1 MTEAKEYA
9 NLPQVTKDYADFVC
23 NMTDLQKDLGLY
35 GVMALEDARRDLHER
50 MAEHYGLR
58 YEYTRTAT
66 ASVYLSPYKMTPERV
81 AIAVDWNMRYVKGL
95 YEQARTDNKLDN
107 FEKIVDETVQARK
120 KAGLQT

>member
-1 MTEAKEYA
+1 MTEAEKYA

-23 NMTDLQKDLGLY
+23 NMQDLQKDLGLY

-66 ASVYLSPYKMTPERV
+66 AAVYLAPWKMTPERV

-95 YEQARTDNKLDN
+95 YEQARTDNKLDD
-107 FEKIVDETVQARK
+107 FEKDVDEMVQQVRK
-120 KAGLQT
+120 ATGG